1 MNIYQYISIG
11 TLVLLTSAC
20 GSLKGT
26 GAVIIPTQTIT
37 NSGIAAMAMKYQNAA
52 CPEID
57 EGCDKEGDIRIN
69 SWLAHIETCQ
79 KVSRNPDDCKMYRN
93 TLINELILITDH
105 HYHAYEGGM
114 LSGGAKNNFYVGAL
128 RSSLETAGALMTPAN
143 TIRILS
149 GLAALTG
156 TLQES
161 ANKEFYFDN
170 AIDALIIQMRA
181 DRAEALYPLISNQVK
196 PYDDYSIERAI
207 ADVTTFYRAGTLAS
221 AIISISKSATNTQ
234 IEAQKKLDNI
244 NAPDPKT
251 ETPEND

>member
-1 MNIYQYISIG
+1 MNIAHYISIIA
-11 TLVLLTSAC
+11 LVLLTSAC
-20 GSLKGT
+20 GAFKGA

-37 NSGIAAMAMKYQNAA
+37 DSGIKSMSLRYQNAA
-52 CPEID
+52 CPKKGD
-57 EGCDKEGDIRIN
+57 GCTNEGDIRVN

-79 KVSRNPDDCKMYRN
+79 KPSRNVDDCKMYRN
-93 TLINELILITDH
+93 TIINELVLITDH
-105 HYHAYEGGM
+105 YYHAYEGGM

-143 TIRILS
+143 TIRVLS

-181 DRAEALYPLISNQVK
+181 DRAEALFPLIDNQTK

-221 AIISISKSATNTQ
+221 AIISISKSATK
-234 IEAQKKLDNI
+234 AQTVAQDKLETI
-244 NAPDPKT
+244 N
-251 ETPEND
+251 

>member
-1 MNIYQYISIG
+1 MNITQYISIG
-11 TLVLLTSAC
+11 AFVLLTSAC
-20 GSLKGT
+20 GLLKGT

-37 NSGIAAMAMKYQNAA
+37 NNGIAAMAIKYQNAA
-52 CPEID
+52 CPEIA

-79 KVSRNPDDCKMYRN
+79 KANRNVDDCKMYRN
-93 TLINELILITDH
+93 TIINELILITNH

-128 RSSLETAGALMTPAN
+128 RSSFETAGALMTPVN
-143 TIRILS
+143 TVRVLS

-181 DRAEALYPLISNQVK
+181 DRAEALYPLINNQIK
-196 PYDDYSIERAI
+196 QYDDYSIERAI

-221 AIISISKSATNTQ
+221 AIISISKSANSAQTT
-234 IEAQKKLDNI
+234 AQKRLDDI
-244 NAPDPKT
+244 NAPK
-251 ETPEND
+251 PEK